1 MSKLELSARRQG
13 PGVNNHY
20 TVISVIEGN
29 ISAGILTVSTEHA
42 AEVLGI
48 INSGTNLVEACQAA
62 ALQLLFADGPPNDDT
77 EKNREK
83 VLTLLTDALYKY
95 NPEVPA

>member
-1 MSKLELSARRQG
+1 MSKLELRATAIKDHDEWPLIRVTVNGFRI
-13 PGVNNHY
+13 GVL
-20 TVISVIEGN
+20 VVP
-29 ISAGILTVSTEHA
+29 AEHT

>member
-1 MSKLELSARRQG
+1 MSKLKLRATAIKDHYEWPLIRVTVNG
-13 PGVNNHY
+13 FMVGVLE
-20 TVISVIEGN
+20 VP
-29 ISAGILTVSTEHA
+29 AEHA

-48 INSGTNLVEACQAA
+48 INSGTDLVEACQAA